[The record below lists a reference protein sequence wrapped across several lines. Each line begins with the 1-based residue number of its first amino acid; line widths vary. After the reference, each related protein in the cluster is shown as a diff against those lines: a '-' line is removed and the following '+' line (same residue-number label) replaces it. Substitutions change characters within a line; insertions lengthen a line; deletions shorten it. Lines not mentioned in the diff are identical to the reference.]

1 MVATMARGVLNMDRT
16 TPLFNNG
23 ATIAAWEWL
32 YGDDGD
38 WRGDAEARDALEEF
52 ARTARSSGNDPSD
65 ARQEF
70 LREWSRNEAVEKEV
84 RNVLGWVDGFAPCP
98 PEAPGMWRYLMIRC
112 VDEIEAAEIAGEIIR
127 RVDAQGEHLG

>member
-1 MVATMARGVLNMDRT
+1 MDRT

-52 ARTARSSGNDPSD
+52 ARTARGSGNDPSD
-65 ARQEF
+65 AHQEF
-70 LREWSRNEAVEKEV
+70 AREWSRHEAVEKEV
-84 RNVLGWVDGFAPCP
+84 RNVLGWVDWCPPCP
-98 PEAPGMWRYLMIRC
+98 PEAPGMWRCLMIRC

-127 RVDAQGEHLG
+127 RVDAQGGQE